1 MKADCCCQPWAH
13 PDACGCC
20 EGTEALTPLPTRN
33 RPGLPELSYRVGTH
47 ATFLET
53 MKARLSNLCLGNE
66 NDCRQGKGAYPLAKL
81 TSREADDFS
90 IALLDACATVA
101 DVLTFYQ
108 ERIINEGY
116 LRTATERFSV
126 RELARLVGYQ
136 PRPGVSSSVYLA
148 YTLDDNLKEEII
160 LSKGARSQSIP
171 GSDEMPQTF
180 ETSEDLKARTQWNIL
195 RPRLT
200 QPQTKASIKAGD
212 GENQRIYLKGISN
225 NLKPND
231 SLLIDFDGNGE
242 ANKFKFVRIK
252 DVQPEPVANRTLV
265 ILQCKAEAERESRKN
280 GKAPGITFLGNLI
293 RPSTPQLSNSLKR
306 EGDFDDF
313 AIKSSGDENPL
324 LRSLAPADAAR
335 KILKAFAPE
344 LQTSLATAERN
355 ADVTEANPIRVY
367 ALRSKAYLFGHN
379 YPGASYSI
387 RSNDREGEAGLKF
400 TTVTKP
406 IPLSRL
412 WPPELLEG
420 IEKGFSRIAIEP
432 KNDQLQQESW
442 IAIEWPDLVKNE
454 RGNDCKEKG
463 GRRCSFHKITDTKEI
478 ALGAR
483 KAAEGGNGNNG
494 EGIEIRKSSGE
505 AGYVSNVNL
514 LELEKSWEPG
524 DILSCIAL
532 LRETIIYTQS
542 ELLEL
547 AEEPI
552 VEPFCGEE
560 GEFLELDDLYDGLE
574 PGRWVIVSGERSDIP
589 GTSGVRSS
597 ELAMLSSIIQNVR
610 FTGKPGETTPLD
622 GDKLHSFIKLDKPLS
637 YCFKR
642 DTVTIYGNVV
652 KATHGEIR
660 KEVLGS
666 GDGAKALQSFV
677 LKQPP
682 LTFVSAA
689 NSSGIDS
696 SLHVFVND
704 IQWLESGTLAGLA
717 PADRKFITRTDDDGK
732 TTVVFGNG
740 REGARLPTGIE
751 NIRAE
756 YRSGIGKAG
765 NVNAGQISM
774 PITRPLGV
782 REVINPLRAS
792 GGADKETRDQ
802 ARKNVPL
809 TVKALDR
816 LVSVQDYEDFTRIY
830 AGIGKAK
837 AAELSDGRRQW
848 VHITIAGIDDMPI
861 ETSSSDLYRN
871 LYQALL
877 DCGDPYQA
885 IQLEIRELML
895 IVISANIQILPDYQW
910 ESVVTEVR
918 TTLLDTFSFERREL
932 GQDVLLSEVI
942 SVMQAVPGVAYVDVD
957 TLRGIPE
964 KIADEKGQRRL
975 LTPDEIADY
984 VAGPLKDVQG
994 KEISPAFKEPLARLA
1009 VNLAGRCSI
1018 GEKDCMSVYP
1028 AQIAYLTPEVPETL
1042 ILNQIN

>member
-1 MKADCCCQPWAH
+1 MKADCCCQSQAH

-33 RPGLPELSYRVGTH
+33 RPGLPALSYRAGTH

-53 MKARLSNLCLGNE
+53 MKARLSNLCLGSE
-66 NDCRQGKGAYPLAKL
+66 DDCREGKGTYPLAQL
-81 TSREADDFS
+81 TSRAADDFS
-90 IALLDACATVA
+90 IGLLDACATVA

-126 RELARLVGYQ
+126 LELARLVGYQ

-148 YTLDDNLKEEII
+148 YTLDDNLKEEIT
-160 LSKGARSQSIP
+160 LPKGARSQSIP
-171 GSDEMPQTF
+171 GPDEMPQIF
-180 ETSEDLKARTQWNIL
+180 ETSEDLKARAQWNTL

-200 QPQTKASIKAGD
+200 QPQTKASIEAGN

-231 SLLIDFDGNGE
+231 PLLIDFDGGSDGN
-242 ANKFKFVRIK
+242 FTFVRVK
-252 DVQPEPVANRTLV
+252 EVQPEPAANRTLV
-265 ILQCKAEAERESRKN
+265 ILQCEAVPKLVNDRKGPN
-280 GKAPGITFLGNLI
+280 DPGITFLGGLT
-293 RPSTPQLSNSLKR
+293 RPSAPQLSSNLKLKGNINNFAIDSSGKENSLL
-306 EGDFDDF
+306 E
-313 AIKSSGDENPL
+313 PL
-324 LRSLAPADAAR
+324 ASADAAR
-335 KILKAFAPE
+335 KVLKVLSPG
-344 LQTSLATAERN
+344 LQASLATAEKN
-355 ADVTEANPIRVY
+355 ADVTDANPIRVY
-367 ALRSKAYLFGHN
+367 ALRSRAYLFGHN
-379 YPGASYSI
+379 YPGVSSSI
-387 RSNDREGEAGLKF
+387 RSGDSAGRELEF

-406 IPLSRL
+406 VPLSKL
-412 WPPELLEG
+412 WPPELLASNG
-420 IEKGFSRIAIEP
+420 KISRIAIEP

-442 IAIEWPDLVKNE
+442 IAIEWPVLKKE
-454 RGNDCKEKG
+454 GNSCKETEE
-463 GRRCSFHKITDTKEI
+463 RQRSFHKITDIREI
-478 ALGAR
+478 TLGAR
-483 KAAEGGNGNNG
+483 KLSRTNSLTVSQDYSE
-494 EGIEIRKSSGE
+494 E

-514 LELEKSWEPG
+514 LELKKPWESG
-524 DILSCIAL
+524 DILDCIAL
-532 LRETIIYTQS
+532 LRETTVYTQS

-589 GTSGVRSS
+589 GTSGIRSS
-597 ELAMLSSIIQNVR
+597 ELAMLASITQNVR
-610 FTGKPGETTPLD
+610 FIEEAEEATPLA

-652 KATHGEIR
+652 KATHGETR
-660 KEVLGS
+660 GEVLGS

-689 NSSGIDS
+689 NSSGVDS
-696 SLHVFVND
+696 TLRVFVND
-704 IQWLESGTLAGLA
+704 IQWRESDTLAGLVSTE
-717 PADRKFITRTDDDGK
+717 RKFITRTDDDGK
-732 TTVVFGNG
+732 TAVVFGNG

-756 YRSGIGKAG
+756 YRSGIGKTG

-774 PITRPLGV
+774 LITRPLGV

-802 ARKNVPL
+802 ARKNTPL
-809 TVKALDR
+809 AVKALDR

-837 AAELSDGRRQW
+837 AVELSDGRRQR
-848 VHITIAGIDDMPI
+848 VHITIAGIEDMPI
-861 ETSSSDLYRN
+861 ETSSDLYRN
-871 LYQALL
+871 LQQALL

-885 IQLEIRELML
+885 IRLEIRELML
-895 IVISANIQILPDYQW
+895 IVISANIRILPDYQW
-910 ESVVTEVR
+910 EPVVTKVR
-918 TTLLDTFSFERREL
+918 ATLLDTFSFERRGL

-957 TLRGIPE
+957 TLRGVPE
-964 KIADEKGQRRL
+964 KILDKGQRRL
-975 LTPDEIADY
+975 LTPTEIAGH
-984 VAGPLKDVQG
+984 VTEPLKDAQG
-994 KEISPAFKEPLARLA
+994 EVICPAPAEPLSRLV
-1009 VNLAGRCSI
+1009 VNLAGNDSGAFI
-1018 GEKDCMSVYP
+1018 P
-1028 AQIAYLTPEVPETL
+1028 AQLAFLTPHVPETL
-1042 ILNQIN
+1042 ILNQII